1 MGFGVG
7 VVESVGVGEIC
18 TESTEWSI
26 HIQTLTE
33 S

>member
-18 TESTEWSI
+18 TEPTYLSI
-26 HIQTLTE
+26 YIETLTG